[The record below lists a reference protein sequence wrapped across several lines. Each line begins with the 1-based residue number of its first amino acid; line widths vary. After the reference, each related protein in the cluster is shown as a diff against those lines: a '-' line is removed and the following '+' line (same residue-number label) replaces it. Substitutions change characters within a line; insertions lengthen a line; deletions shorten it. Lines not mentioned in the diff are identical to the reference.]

1 MQNPVAKMAMT
12 WFGDK
17 ERGIATAFGSM
28 ASPLGCLISF
38 LLPNVFF
45 SDKGDELDIG
55 EFKLYLLVNTIIITL
70 LSVPSIFFIREEP
83 PSPPT

>member
-1 MQNPVAKMAMT
+1 MAGAWIRLLAVPLGTFYPILIGAVISAPAQAFMQNPVAKMAMT

-45 SDKGDELDIG
+45 SDNGDLLDI
-55 EFKLYLLVNTIIITL
+55 
-70 LSVPSIFFIREEP
+70 
-83 PSPPT
+83 